1 MIDDTFINEFK
12 KFRTTFESR
21 IKKESITYYDN
32 DCYLIDNEWYNELEK
47 KIEIYEKN
55 NSQPSNKKAIY
66 NSRNMRKLNV
76 YFPEQSPVFIND
88 INEAIECF
96 KSSNK
101 PQLISTKLMNK
112 IYKKEDLK
120 NMSVIKYY
128 AGFNNLI
135 IMSMEKDYNNGLLLF
150 NPLDKN
156 NKNNIIFSF
165 KIKNKKNDNND
176 NKIQFYSELLQMKD
190 KLNDTLIDNLIK
202 NKIICHYRIIKKNE
216 EISYDTG
223 EYFNNNSS
231 ENILKIFIT
240 IFYYE
245 KSLSSNI
252 NDIFSNSQSFNL
264 INPEWFINFKAYYNY
279 EIMNELLDEYENE
292 KKGINYS
299 NLEKN
304 INEILLYIKDKIN
317 VDKIELPDK
326 LITSNLINPPPIL
339 TKSNIVYND
348 KCLLI
353 PLRIMDLIKEY
364 TFKNN
369 QISIKPNKIFSKDN
383 NIYIIDSRKIIF
395 GNIND
400 ELLFIA
406 KYIFSYD
413 SKDILEKEKDEI
425 YSNTIIEYIQKR
437 DCNQN
442 DSNTQKL
449 KTNKYKK
456 IGDFIILNKDSKAI
470 NSNYA
475 EISESSL
482 IKKIANT
489 KRFKNNNK
497 YDSKNTKKD
506 RYHSKYL
513 NKNNYSNE
521 ESDENEEIEENKDS
535 NEKE

>member
-1 MIDDTFINEFK
+1 MIDHTFINEFK
-12 KFRTTFESR
+12 KFRTAFELR
-21 IKKESITYYDN
+21 IKKESIINYDN
-32 DCYLIDNEWYNELEK
+32 DCYLIDNEWYNELEEN
-47 KIEIYEKN
+47 IEIYEKN
-55 NSQPSNKKAIY
+55 NSQPSNKKVIY
-66 NSRNMRKLNV
+66 NSRNMLKLNI
-76 YFPEQSPVFIND
+76 YFPKQSPVFIND

-101 PQLISTKLMNK
+101 PQLVGTKLMNK

-120 NMSVIKYY
+120 NMSVVKYY

-165 KIKNKKNDNND
+165 KIKNKKNDNN
-176 NKIQFYSELLQMKD
+176 IQFYSELLQMKD

-202 NKIICHYRIIKKNE
+202 NKIICHYRIIKNNE

-317 VDKIELPDK
+317 VDKIELSDE
-326 LITSNLINPPPIL
+326 LINYSLISPPIL
-339 TKSNIVYND
+339 TEKNIVYND
-348 KCLLI
+348 KCHLI
-353 PLRIMDLIKEY
+353 PFSLMNLIKEN
-364 TFKNN
+364 TFKN
-369 QISIKPNKIFSKDN
+369 
-383 NIYIIDSRKIIF
+383 
-395 GNIND
+395 
-400 ELLFIA
+400 
-406 KYIFSYD
+406 
-413 SKDILEKEKDEI
+413 
-425 YSNTIIEYIQKR
+425 
-437 DCNQN
+437 
-442 DSNTQKL
+442 
-449 KTNKYKK
+449 KK
-456 IGDFIILNKDSKAI
+456 F
-470 NSNYA
+470 
-475 EISESSL
+475 
-482 IKKIANT
+482 
-489 KRFKNNNK
+489 
-497 YDSKNTKKD
+497 
-506 RYHSKYL
+506 
-513 NKNNYSNE
+513 
-521 ESDENEEIEENKDS
+521 
-535 NEKE
+535 